1 MTREE
6 IIGLAHNIG
15 ICEANGEDDNSRN
28 ISAQIEIFANVV
40 AAAEREACARLCVET
55 EPFYGQMFAA
65 AIRARAAI

>member
-6 IIGLAHNIG
+6 IIGFAYTNVVSQ
-15 ICEANGEDDNSRN
+15 ANGEDDNSRN